1 MNNKYIG
8 YVMAFTTIFV
18 WGTTYAI
25 TKNLLN
31 YFSPLEALFL
41 RFLIAYLFLMVIKP
55 TFNFKFNFQEEKLFL
70 FLGLTGGMLYF
81 LVENLALKYTSASNV
96 GLIVSS
102 IPIFSSIIAHFTTE
116 DEKFDTNLLLGFAL
130 AITGIFI
137 ILYNGNKVLKL
148 NPIGD
153 ILAVVCSIIWAVY
166 SNLLRKVDKS
176 YSGII
181 LVRKT
186 FFYGL
191 IFMLPVLYFFKVKI
205 HFEYLLNKDVS
216 FSIFYLA
223 LVASSIC
230 FIMWSKAINIIGII
244 KTTNF
249 IYLIPLVAMISSM
262 IILDEK
268 ITPLMV
274 VGGLLILGGVL
285 INDKKISFQKIF
297 RSKAPTT
304 P

>member
-1 MNNKYIG
+1 MKNKYIG
-8 YVMAFTTIFV
+8 YVMAFITIFV

-31 YFSPLEALFL
+31 YFTPLEALFL
-41 RFLIAYLFLMVIKP
+41 RFLIAYLFLMIIKP

-130 AITGIFI
+130 AVTGIFI

-166 SNLLRKVDKS
+166 SNLLRKVDNS
-176 YSGII
+176 YSGIL

-191 IFMLPVLYFFKVKI
+191 IFMLPVLYVFKVKI
-205 HFEYLLNKDVS
+205 HFEYIFNKDVS

-223 LVASSIC
+223 LVASCIC
-230 FIMWSKAINIIGII
+230 FIMWSRSINIIGVI

-249 IYLIPLVAMISSM
+249 VYLIPLVAMISSM
-262 IILDEK
+262 LLLDEK
-268 ITPLMV
+268 ITPLMI
-274 VGGLLILGGVL
+274 VGGALILSGVL
-285 INDKKISFQKIF
+285 INDKKITLGKLF
-297 RSKAPTT
+297 KAKAATT
-304 P
+304 S

>member
-1 MNNKYIG
+1 MNSKYLG
-8 YVMAFTTIFV
+8 YTMAFITIFV

-31 YFSPLEALFL
+31 YFTPFEVLFL
-41 RFLIAYLFLMVIKP
+41 RFLIAYLFLLVVKP
-55 TFNFKFNFQEEKLFL
+55 TFNFKLNFKEEKLFL
-70 FLGLTGGMLYF
+70 LLGLTGGMLYF

-116 DEKFDTNLLLGFAL
+116 DEKFDKNLILGFAL
-130 AITGIFI
+130 AITGIFL
-137 ILYNGNKVLKL
+137 ILYNGNKVLKI

-153 ILAVVCSIIWAVY
+153 ILAVVCSIIWAIY

-176 YSGII
+176 YSGI
-181 LVRKT
+181 LVVRKT

-191 IFMLPVLYFFKVKI
+191 MFMLPGLYLLKVKI
-205 HFEYLLNKDVS
+205 HFEYLFNKDVS

-230 FIMWSKAINIIGII
+230 FIMWSRSINIIGII

-249 IYLIPLVAMISSM
+249 IYLIPLVAMVSSVL
-262 IILDEK
+262 ILDEK

-274 VGGLLILGGVL
+274 TGGLLILSGVL
-285 INDKKISFQKIF
+285 INDKKISFDKF
-297 RSKAPTT
+297 FKPKTT
-304 P
+304 TTL

>member
-8 YVMAFTTIFV
+8 YIMAFTTIFV

>member
-230 FIMWSKAINIIGII
+230 FIMWSKAINIIGVI

-262 IILDEK
+262 LILDEK
-268 ITPLMV
+268 ITPLMI

-297 RSKAPTT
+297 KSKATT
-304 P
+304 TT

>member
-1 MNNKYIG
+1 MNHKYIG
-8 YVMAFTTIFV
+8 YIMAFTTIFV